1 MMRLFTEP
9 GIWSGGFYEM
19 KFYLGPPSDSRI
31 QEALTAIWTS
41 PQVTGPYQSR
51 DVEPAQ
57 QERSDALHNS
67 EGHLYG
73 IVTIQGSIETPCA
86 TYTHREQDSDGTR
99 VADFVSFYIP
109 LSALSRLFPFGVYPF
124 GDHASASSWR
134 SQVDE
139 WLLALLRSLSGRFQF
154 EVCVIGWEPELC
166 ADNIE
171 EVKATTD
178 DPNRFDGVVLWK
190 AGEFQWYPATRFDVI
205 TFPK

>member
-1 MMRLFTEP
+1 
-9 GIWSGGFYEM
+9 M
-19 KFYLGPPSDSRI
+19 KIYLGPPSDNRI

-57 QERSDALHNS
+57 QERREAPLHS

-73 IVTIQGSIETPCA
+73 TVTIRDGIETPCA
-86 TYTHREQDSDGTR
+86 TYTHREEDSDGTR

-109 LSALSRLFPFGVYPF
+109 LSALSLLYMVGDYPF

-134 SQVDE
+134 SQVDA
-139 WLLALLRSLSGRFQF
+139 WLLAFLRGLSGRFQF

-171 EVKATTD
+171 KVKATTD
-178 DPNRFDGVVLWK
+178 QPNRFDGIFLRK
-190 AGEFQWYPATRFDVI
+190 AGEFQWYPATRVDII